1 MDHPDL
7 NIPQS
12 DKKRIVILGAGFAGL
27 NLARRLRN
35 GPYQVVVIDRN
46 NFHQFQP
53 LFYQV
58 AMAGLE
64 PSAIAFPIRKVFH
77 HAQNVFVRQAEIL
90 GVQQDKNLVVTNNG
104 QVRYDYL
111 VICLGAETNFYGNE
125 QLEKYAFSLKSLGQ
139 SLGIRNQIFKD
150 FERSMYQMDYYNR
163 QSFID
168 FVIVGGGPTG
178 VEMAGALA
186 EMKRYAIPR
195 DYPELNKDEID
206 VYLVQSGERLL
217 PGMSE
222 KASDAALR
230 FLRNMGVIVILND
243 RVNEYD
249 GQFATL
255 KSGRKIRTNKLIWA
269 AGIKCP
275 VVPGLESQYSES
287 NGRLSVDRHCR
298 VIGTTDIFAIGDIAG
313 MTTDKYPRG
322 HPQVAQVGI
331 QMGDFLA
338 DYFVELVND
347 NHKIRTF
354 EYKNKGVLATIGRNK
369 AVADFPAFSMAGFLS
384 WVIWLWVHLYSLIGT
399 RNKVLVVLNWMW
411 NYFTFDSSLRLIIQ
425 QRTRIL
431 GEQESEKNEEP

>member
-1 MDHPDL
+1 
-7 NIPQS
+7 
-12 DKKRIVILGAGFAGL
+12 
-27 NLARRLRN
+27 
-35 GPYQVVVIDRN
+35 
-46 NFHQFQP
+46 
-53 LFYQV
+53 
-58 AMAGLE
+58 
-64 PSAIAFPIRKVFH
+64 
-77 HAQNVFVRQAEIL
+77 
-90 GVQQDKNLVVTNNG
+90 
-104 QVRYDYL
+104 
-111 VICLGAETNFYGNE
+111 
-125 QLEKYAFSLKSLGQ
+125 
-139 SLGIRNQIFKD
+139 
-150 FERSMYQMDYYNR
+150 MDYYNR

-287 NGRLSVDRHCR
+287 NGRLSVDRHWR
-298 VIGTTDIFAIGDIAG
+298 VIETTDIFAIGDIAG
-313 MTTDKYPRG
+313 MPTDKYTRG